1 MINSSFPRDRQN
13 SLEIKFL
20 DIDYVW
26 SSQHDNN
33 EENKYNV
40 IDSVRLCLIHIQWNN
55 EAIPDNFPETISNDY
70 YFIFWTNL

>member
-1 MINSSFPRDRQN
+1 MINSSFPRNRQN

-40 IDSVRLCLIHIQWNN
+40 IDSVPN
-55 EAIPDNFPETISNDY
+55 PYPMK
-70 YFIFWTNL
+70 